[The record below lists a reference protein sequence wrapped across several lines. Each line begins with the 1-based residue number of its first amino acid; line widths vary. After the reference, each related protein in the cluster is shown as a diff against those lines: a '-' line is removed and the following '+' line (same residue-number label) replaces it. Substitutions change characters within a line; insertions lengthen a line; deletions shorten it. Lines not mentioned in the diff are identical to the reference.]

1 MKGQISTPILNNF
14 FSTCPKPEEKAKEL
28 QKQTMESADEHDTE
42 DDDNNGDVDNEV
54 DDDDDDGDDKDDG
67 GDDYEVDDDER
78 LMERDC
84 RDGQQDPRMADEQS
98 P

>member
-1 MKGQISTPILNNF
+1 M
-14 FSTCPKPEEKAKEL
+14 
-28 QKQTMESADEHDTE
+28 QKQTIESADAHDTSDE
-42 DDDNNGDVDNEV
+42 
-54 DDDDDDGDDKDDG
+54 DDDDDNDNDDDDNGDNDYVDNKD
-67 GDDYEVDDDER
+67 DDDER